1 MGVETTKGR
10 YSFMTNELP
19 KAPLVLAESR
29 ESADSQI
36 DLTVVIPCLNEAESI
51 IVTLDNV
58 YLTLKEHSLS
68 YEIIVVDD
76 VSDDETFAI
85 ASEWAEQHR
94 GLVPV
99 KVITR
104 SLHRRGYG
112 AVVRYG
118 AAYGIGRYCIFVSAD
133 NVDPVHLIPQLYEE
147 MENGAILAQ
156 CSRYIRTGDDST
168 IPFSYKF
175 YQFFF
180 RIGVRIAIGYNIPDS
195 TYAFKMFR
203 RRELLGVGLS
213 SNRFNISPEITFK
226 SILIGG
232 RVSYVPGAQGV
243 RQGGKSKFIFHKEGL
258 GYGYCLIRAFLHRHH
273 LVYWF

>member
-1 MGVETTKGR
+1 MAH
-10 YSFMTNELP
+10 NIP
-19 KAPLVLAESR
+19 KDPLVLSEVR
-29 ESADSQI
+29 KDVDTQI
-36 DLTVVIPCLNEAESI
+36 DLTIVVPCLNEVENI
-51 IVTLDNV
+51 LGTLDNI
-58 YLTLKEHSLS
+58 YDTLQGKALT

-76 VSDDETFAI
+76 ISEDETFAV
-85 ASEWAEQHR
+85 ASKWAQQHK
-94 GLVPV
+94 GLVPI

-118 AAYGIGRYCIFVSAD
+118 TAYGSGRYCIFVSAD

-156 CSRYIRTGDDST
+156 CSRYIRAGDDST

-180 RIGVRIAIGYNIPDS
+180 RIGVRMAIGYSILDS

-226 SILIGG
+226 SILMGG
-232 RVSYVPGAQGV
+232 KVSYVPGAQGV
-243 RQGGKSKFIFHKEGL
+243 RKGGKSKFIFHKEGL
-258 GYGYCLIRAFLHRHH
+258 GYGYCLIRAFFHRYN
-273 LVYWF
+273 LIYWF

>member
-1 MGVETTKGR
+1 LIKHT
-10 YSFMTNELP
+10 LP
-19 KAPLVLAESR
+19 EDPLDLSTSKKCRDA
-29 ESADSQI
+29 QI
-36 DLTVVIPCLNEAESI
+36 DLTIVIPCLNEVENI

-58 YLTLKEHSLS
+58 YEKLKNQHFT

-76 VSDDETFAI
+76 ISEDDTFAV
-85 ASEWAEQHR
+85 ANAWAKQHN
-94 GLVPV
+94 GLIPI

-104 SLHRRGYG
+104 SLDRRGYG

-118 AAYGIGRYCIFVSAD
+118 AAYGTGRYCIFVSAD
-133 NVDPVHLIPQLYEE
+133 NVDPVHLLPQLYEE
-147 MENGAILAQ
+147 MEKGAILAQ

-180 RIGVRIAIGYNIPDS
+180 RIGVRIALGHSIPDS

-258 GYGYCLIRAFLHRHH
+258 GYGYCLIRAFFHRYK
-273 LVYWF
+273 LIYWF

>member
-1 MGVETTKGR
+1 
-10 YSFMTNELP
+10 MTNDIS
-19 KAPLVLAESR
+19 KDPLVLSES
-29 ESADSQI
+29 EKGTGPYT
-36 DLTVVIPCLNEAESI
+36 DLTIVVPCLNEVENI
-51 IVTLDNV
+51 IGTLDNI
-58 YLTLKEHSLS
+58 YNTLQEHSLT

-76 VSDDETFAI
+76 ISDDETFAV

-118 AAYGIGRYCIFVSAD
+118 TAYGSGRYCIFVSAD
-133 NVDPVHLIPQLYEE
+133 NVDPVHLIPQLYNE

-156 CSRYIRTGDDST
+156 CSRYIRAGDDST

-175 YQFFF
+175 FQVFF
-180 RIGVRIAIGYNIPDS
+180 RIGVRIALGHSIPDS

-203 RRELLGVGLS
+203 RRDLLGVGLS

-232 RVSYVPGAQGV
+232 NVSYVPGAQGV
-243 RQGGKSKFIFHKEGL
+243 RQSGKSKFIFHKEGL
-258 GYGYCLIRAFLHRHH
+258 GYGYCLIRAFFHRHN
-273 LVYWF
+273 LIYWF